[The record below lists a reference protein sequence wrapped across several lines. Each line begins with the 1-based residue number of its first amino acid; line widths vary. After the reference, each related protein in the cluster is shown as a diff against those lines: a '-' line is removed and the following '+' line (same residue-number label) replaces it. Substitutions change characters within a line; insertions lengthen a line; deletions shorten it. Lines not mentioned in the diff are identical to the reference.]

1 MAVSINEMDF
11 FRYALIPNSIDRDR
25 NQFDPCFA
33 AFKRI
38 KQIIALANNSDIF
51 IANLELIDKASIRI
65 DLLYIDEHVFSE
77 MSEFYRDKE
86 VNFVLECL
94 QISIPIKTI

>member
-1 MAVSINEMDF
+1 MKWIF
-11 FRYALIPNSIDRDR
+11 FRYALIPHSIDGDRD
-25 NQFDPCFA
+25 QFDPCFA

-38 KQIIALANNSDIF
+38 KQIIALAKNSDNLV
-51 IANLELIDKASIRI
+51 ANLELIDKASIRI

-77 MSEFYRDKE
+77 MIEFYRDKE
-86 VNFVLECL
+86 VNFMLESL